1 MRLVLLMSAEGEIVT
16 VTKKGQATIPK
27 KLREKFGIKRKA
39 LVVGTKEGI
48 LIRPIPDPSKERGSL
63 KELFR
68 GKSAKKLVEEA
79 RKEERMREK
88 RLRERYTK

>member
-1 MRLVLLMSAEGEIVT
+1 MSTEDKIVT

-39 LVVGTKEGI
+39 LVVGTKAGI
-48 LIRPIPDPSKERGSL
+48 LLRPIPEPSKERGSL
-63 KELFR
+63 KKFFKGR
-68 GKSAKKLVEEA
+68 SAKRLLEEA

-88 RLRERYTK
+88 HLRERYTK